1 MGGSDDVEAIKPLG
15 DTPSPHYGYHFG
27 LVDYKTGQVKS
38 IRPIPIF
45 AFDNDL
51 KFTIYTNE
59 QKALVRNRSVRGSIV
74 LDQTKVK
81 ESDRDV
87 LNVHVDLFGDNRDVV
102 PETNT
107 VLNLDA
113 STLTTDIEV
122 IDKPK
127 ATQ

>member
-1 MGGSDDVEAIKPLG
+1 M
-15 DTPSPHYGYHFG
+15 
-27 LVDYKTGQVKS
+27 DYKTGQVRG

-74 LDQTKVK
+74 LDQTKAK
-81 ESDRDV
+81 EADRDV

-107 VLNLDA
+107 VLNLDT